1 MSKQILHTDSA
12 PGRHRPVL
20 PGDSHRRL
28 RVHKRSARHRPR
40 HRQTRRRRAGAGRSV
55 HAQHRRDTRRRR
67 PGLRRHRQDDHIRK
81 RSGRLQ
87 DRERRST
94 RPSLRATIRRAAACR
109 SPRCPWADWSRS
121 SASRAPEA
129 RGAAGSK
136 HIEWHLTSAHWQS
149 ARLRFAAASGVLASY
164 CLAPRLACRATCALP
179 VRPAFGFIPP
189 CAAFGI

>member
-12 PGRHRPVL
+12 PGAIGPY
-20 PGDSHRRL
+20 SQ
-28 RVHKRSARHRPR
+28 A
-40 HRQTRRRRAGAGRSV
+40 TRIADFVFTSGQLGIDPATGKLADGVQAQAAQSMRNIGAILAAAGLDYAAIV
-55 HAQHRRDTRRRR
+55 KTTIFVKDLADFKTVN
-67 PGLRRHRQDDHIRK
+67 DA
-81 RSGRLQ
+81 
-87 DRERRST
+87 T

-149 ARLRFAAASGVLASY
+149 ARLRFAAASGGWLHTVLRRVWLVVRLALCRCARLLAS
-164 CLAPRLACRATCALP
+164 TALRR
-179 VRPAFGFIPP
+179 VWHIV
-189 CAAFGI
+189 